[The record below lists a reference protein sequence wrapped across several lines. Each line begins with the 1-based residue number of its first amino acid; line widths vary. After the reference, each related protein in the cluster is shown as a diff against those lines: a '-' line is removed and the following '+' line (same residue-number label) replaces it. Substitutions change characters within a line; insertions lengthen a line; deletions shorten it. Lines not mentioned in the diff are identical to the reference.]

1 MRKTLLQ
8 AYHEL
13 KEAHATTDFP
23 KLLANTMNKALL
35 DKFKGVS
42 SPWRDYTF
50 KSSLSDFKKASR
62 VVMSELSDLT
72 LKVEA
77 GPNKG
82 VAQKENGYD
91 IQLETRSATM
101 EVTRQTIIN
110 DDLNALLQ
118 TPERFG
124 RAAAR
129 TIAKRVVDRI
139 EGDYTA
145 YDGSRLFLHAHGNS
159 GNTALTNDA
168 TGIAALSA
176 AMTAIETSTDPD
188 SGEKMGFS
196 AKYLVVVPSIEDT
209 ARRITDGQAFV
220 PVSTSGGTTV
230 IGKVTR
236 LTVLVEPFLSGTT
249 AWYVMADPNDAPV
262 VEVAFLDGKETPDLL
277 IKKADTISVAGGG
290 EDRWGYE
297 FDDMKF
303 KARYDFGLALAYY
316 QGIYRGKA

>member
-35 DKFKGVS
+35 DKFKGVN
-42 SPWRDYTF
+42 SPWRQYTL

-72 LKVEA
+72 LKVES

-82 VAQKENGYD
+82 QGQRENGYD
-91 IQLETRSATM
+91 IQLETRSATL

-118 TPERFG
+118 TPQRFG
-124 RAAAR
+124 RSAAR

-139 EGDYTA
+139 EGDYLA
-145 YDGSRLFLHAHGNS
+145 YDGSRLFLAAHGNS
-159 GNTALTNDA
+159 GQTALANSA
-168 TGIAALSA
+168 AGIAALSA
-176 AMTAIETSTDPD
+176 GMTVITDSTDPD

-196 AKYLVVVPSIEDT
+196 PKFLVVPAALEDT
-209 ARRITDGQAFV
+209 ARRIVDPANFI
-220 PVSTSGGTTV
+220 PVTTTGGTTNV
-230 IGKVTR
+230 GKVSR
-236 LTVLVEPFLSGTT
+236 LEVLVEPFITSAT
-249 AWYVMADPNDAPV
+249 AWYIMADPNDAPV
-262 VEVAFLDGKETPDLL
+262 IEIAFLDGKEEPDLL

-303 KARYDFGLALAYY
+303 KARQDFGLALAYF
-316 QGIYRGKA
+316 QGIYRGNA

>member
-13 KEAHATTDFP
+13 KEAHSTTDFP

-35 DKFKGVS
+35 SKFKGVN

-50 KSSLSDFKKASR
+50 KTPLSDFKKASR
-62 VVMSELSDLT
+62 VVMSELADLT
-72 LKVEA
+72 LKVEN
-77 GPNKG
+77 GPNRG

-91 IQLETRSATM
+91 IQLKTFSSTLD
-101 EVTRQTIIN
+101 VSRQTIIN
-110 DDLNALLQ
+110 DDLRALLQ

-129 TIAKRVVDRI
+129 TIAKQVVAQI
-139 EGDYTA
+139 EGDNLA
-145 YDGSRLFLHAHGNS
+145 YDGSRLFLQAHGNS

-168 TGIAALSA
+168 AGIAAVSA
-176 AMTAIETSTDPD
+176 GMTVIEKSTDPD
-188 SGEKMGFS
+188 SGEKMGFTP
-196 AKYLVVVPSIEDT
+196 KYLAVVPELEDT
-209 ARRITDGQAFV
+209 ARRLTDGQAFV

-230 IGKVTR
+230 VGKVTR
-236 LTVLVEPFLSGTT
+236 LTVLVEPFFNSTT
-249 AWYVMADPNDAPV
+249 AWYIMADPMDAPV
-262 VEVAFLDGKETPDLL
+262 IEVGFLDGKETPDLL

-297 FDDMKF
+297 FDDMQF
-303 KARYDFGLALAYY
+303 KARYDFALALAYY

>member
-35 DKFKGVS
+35 AKFKGVN
-42 SPWRDYTF
+42 SPWRQYTF

-62 VVMSELSDLT
+62 VVMSELADLS
-72 LKVEA
+72 LKVEG

-91 IQLETRSATM
+91 IQLDTRSATLG
-101 EVTRQTIIN
+101 VTRQTIIN
-110 DDLNALLQ
+110 DDLNAMLQ
-118 TPERFG
+118 TPQRFG
-124 RAAAR
+124 RSAAR
-129 TIAKRVVDRI
+129 TLAKRVVDRI
-139 EGDYTA
+139 EGDYLA
-145 YDGSRLFLHAHGNS
+145 YDGSRLFLMAHGNA
-159 GNTALTNDA
+159 GDTALTNDA

-176 AMTAIETSTDPD
+176 GMTAIEDSTDPD

-196 AKYLVVVPSIEDT
+196 AKFLIVSPTLEDT
-209 ARRITDGQAFV
+209 ARRITDGSNFI
-220 PVSTSGGTTV
+220 PVTTAGGTTNV
-230 IGKVTR
+230 GKVTR
-236 LTVLVEPFLSGTT
+236 LEVLVEPFLTSTT
-249 AWYVMADPNDAPV
+249 SWYIMADPNDAPV
-262 VEVAFLDGKETPDLL
+262 IEIAFLDGKEEPDLL

-297 FDDMKF
+297 FDDMEF
-303 KARYDFGLALAYY
+303 KARMDFGLALAYY
-316 QGIYRGKA
+316 QAIYRGKA